1 MAVPIWK
8 DKIITIPVES
18 VLFRIY
24 DWDNSVTLY
33 QGVAHAKPGESSC
46 KIRVNDICADYLV
59 NELPTLTDRAF
70 TLLPVK
76 RFGIQTKDENTS
88 WSPFQDVTFYNNW
101 SYDYGQV
108 SNILSAPIN
117 GHVDLR
123 MPILFSALELTQLQ
137 AVYRV
142 PGGNY
147 NRIITLPSTPAS
159 GTGTFK
165 ANAVSTFTK
174 SITINNTL
182 RYDVVGACFKYALYY
197 VNAYGGWDQFL
208 LEGNDLEADELTRY
222 IREVEYDNNLL
233 INRGKDNYVNE
244 VTKTLSLHSG
254 VLTGDQGSR
263 MHHLL
268 NSPLVYLMDIP
279 TGDMIPV
286 IIKDNTCEYKTIKNQ
301 GGRMVEY
308 TILVELA
315 QNHIRR

>member
-8 DKIITIPVES
+8 DYIAEVNGVYRIVVSATGDVIYTGYS
-18 VLFRIY
+18 VP
-24 DWDNSVTLY
+24 
-33 QGVAHAKPGESSC
+33 KPGDSYG
-46 KIRVNDICADYLV
+46 KVRINDICADYIV
-59 NELPTLTDRAF
+59 NTLPTLTDRSF
-70 TLLPVK
+70 TALSAPTFKLQMRVSAA
-76 RFGIQTKDENTS
+76 GGYQWVDLYTIQ
-88 WSPFQDVTFYNNW
+88 FYNNW
-101 SYDYGQV
+101 SYDYGQTSKV
-108 SNILSAPIN
+108 LSAPIN

-123 MPILFSALELTQLQ
+123 MPILFTALDLTQLQ

-142 PGGNY
+142 PGGSY
-147 NRIITLPSTPAS
+147 NRIITLPTTPAS

-182 RYDVVGACFKYALYY
+182 RYDVVGACYKFALYY

-208 LEGNDLEADELTRY
+208 LEGNDLESDELTRY

-244 VTKTLSLHSG
+244 VTKTWSLHSG

-315 QNHIRR
+315 QNRIRR